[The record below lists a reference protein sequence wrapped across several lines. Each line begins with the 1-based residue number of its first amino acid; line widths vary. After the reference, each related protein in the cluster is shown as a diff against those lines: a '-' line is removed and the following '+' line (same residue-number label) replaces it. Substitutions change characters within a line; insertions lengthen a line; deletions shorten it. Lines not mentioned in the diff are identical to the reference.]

1 MQAAGGGAE
10 ASRGGGERSGGG
22 GEASARKGRAGAGA
36 SSGWVASGGGVRRR
50 RHVLSY
56 PEPNHFRH
64 DPSWHAAIC
73 HCARL
78 HRPPT
83 STSPALHVATA
94 PSPMHGGGFSALP
107 GAAPGR
113 DRRESPA
120 QAQVAEQA
128 AFRGRDH
135 RAPCESLDEAR
146 KAHARHVKL
155 GVDRS
160 LRHARPLLAACAL
173 AADWPGS
180 MAYAASIFA
189 ALDDPE
195 AFDYNTL
202 TRDYSASPAAA
213 APAAALSLACHRRL
227 RVTRR
232 GRRCSVPCLPPM
244 RERKSE
250 REERGRV
257 GGK

>member
-1 MQAAGGGAE
+1 
-10 ASRGGGERSGGG
+10 
-22 GEASARKGRAGAGA
+22 
-36 SSGWVASGGGVRRR
+36 
-50 RHVLSY
+50 
-56 PEPNHFRH
+56 
-64 DPSWHAAIC
+64 
-73 HCARL
+73 
-78 HRPPT
+78 
-83 STSPALHVATA
+83 
-94 PSPMHGGGFSALP
+94 
-107 GAAPGR
+107 
-113 DRRESPA
+113 
-120 QAQVAEQA
+120 VAEQA

-257 GGK
+257 GGKQVGPIIFLKIELLTGLSRRLKPLWIGLRGVIRPVLKV

>member
-1 MQAAGGGAE
+1 MLPFATVHVCIVRQ
-10 ASRGGGERSGGG
+10 R
-22 GEASARKGRAGAGA
+22 AR
-36 SSGWVASGGGVRRR
+36 
-50 RHVLSY
+50 
-56 PEPNHFRH
+56 
-64 DPSWHAAIC
+64 
-73 HCARL
+73 
-78 HRPPT
+78 
-83 STSPALHVATA
+83 
-94 PSPMHGGGFSALP
+94 
-107 GAAPGR
+107 AAPGR

-257 GGK
+257 GGKQLGVKNVWFCGSWDNSDDRDSSGE